1 MVDLAEVYFSVLVI
15 GAGGA
20 GLRAAIAAAD
30 AFGDPRKVL
39 ILTKGK
45 FGRSGATALAC
56 SDRMAFHATLPHTE
70 PGGPDSWKY
79 HAEDIYFGGGEV
91 SDADLA
97 EILAKGSAEAFYYLE
112 SIGVPFVRRP
122 DGLPDQFVTD
132 GSKYA
137 RACYTGPYT
146 ANHIEEALVREVGRL
161 GIPVREHLA
170 VVRLLKADGRVTGA
184 LCVDESTG
192 DLLVVRTGAVVLTT
206 GGGGEIFKVNAY
218 PPGTTGSGYGLAY
231 RAGAELV
238 NMEFL
243 QIGLCSVR
251 TKLACSGSF
260 FRALPRL
267 VNGRGEEFLYRY
279 LSDLRPCE
287 VVDMLFRKG
296 ASWPAMYEE
305 PTSRI
310 DVAVQ
315 REVGRG
321 EKVFL
326 DFSRNPEALD
336 WSRVDPEI
344 LGWYRS
350 KGVDLSERRFSRDP
364 LARLLAI
371 NPQSVE
377 WLRERGLDLTRGD
390 LLELAPAV
398 QHFQGGVKIR
408 PDGGTS
414 VPGLYAAGE
423 VAGGQHGAKRPGGN
437 SLLDC
442 QVFGRIAGESAARW
456 AAGASRPNLKEV
468 LTELE
473 ELKKGTPASEVRR
486 ELKEVMSTCAGVV
499 RTERGLREG
508 LERILRLKEVGM
520 AVDEEGLAFA
530 AETSL
535 MLDLGEMIL
544 RAAATRR
551 ESRGCHLSFDGSG
564 DPLPRDDGNWRR
576 YIVISEEDGRMTL
589 EVREPVRPR
598 WTA

>member
-1 MVDLAEVYFSVLVI
+1 MGEAVRHLNCSVLVV

-20 GLRAAIAAAD
+20 GLRSAISASD
-30 AFGDPRKVL
+30 VL
-39 ILTKGK
+39 GEPERVLVVTKGK
-45 FGRSGATALAC
+45 LGRSGATALAC

-97 EILAKGSAEAFYYLE
+97 EILAKGSAEAFHYLE

-161 GIPVREHLA
+161 GIPVREHTA
-170 VVRLLKADGRVTGA
+170 VVRLLKAEGHIAGA
-184 LCVDESTG
+184 LCVDEATG
-192 DLLVVRTGAVVLTT
+192 DLIVVRAGAVVLAT

-243 QIGLCSVR
+243 QIGLCSVG

-279 LSDLRPCE
+279 LRPDE
-287 VVDMLFRKG
+287 VVDLLFRKG

-315 REVGRG
+315 REVDGG
-321 EKVFL
+321 NKVFL

-344 LGWYRS
+344 VGWYRS
-350 KGVDLSERRFSRDP
+350 KGVDLSDRRFSRNP

-377 WLRERGLDLTRGD
+377 WLRERGVDLARGD
-390 LLELAPAV
+390 LLEIAPAV

-456 AAGASRPNLKEV
+456 AGAHRPNLEEA

-473 ELKKGTPASEVRR
+473 ELKEGTPASEVRR
-486 ELKEVMSTCAGVV
+486 ELGEVMSACAGVV

-508 LERILRLKEVGM
+508 LKNILRLKEMGVK
-520 AVDEEGLAFA
+520 VDEEGPAFA

-535 MLDLGEMIL
+535 MLDVGEMIL
-544 RAAATRR
+544 RAAAVRR
-551 ESRGCHLSFDGSG
+551 ESRGCHLSFDDSG

-576 YIVISEEDGRMTL
+576 YIVIFEEDGRMTL
-589 EVREPVRPR
+589 EVREPIRPR
-598 WTA
+598 WTT